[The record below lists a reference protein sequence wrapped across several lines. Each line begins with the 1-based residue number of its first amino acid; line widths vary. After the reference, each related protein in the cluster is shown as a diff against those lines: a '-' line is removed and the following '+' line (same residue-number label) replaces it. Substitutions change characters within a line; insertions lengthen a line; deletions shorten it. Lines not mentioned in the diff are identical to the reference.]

1 MEDNKLASFKG
12 LITPRRVVTA
22 LGLLLALGIA
32 NSSVLMTDAGYTYVH
47 QNNLTGE
54 LDVFTEP
61 GIHFRMPFFS
71 KITRYDQVVTVSFGN
86 SQGEEFF
93 QRLDPLHVR
102 FADTYTGQV
111 PATFRFKLSHNPD
124 AVKNMHQEFRSND
137 NLIDTLLV
145 KNARN
150 VTVITSTQYTGEE
163 FFQGG
168 LNQFKAQ
175 LADQLSNGVYTTE
188 RRQVEVEQVDLA
200 PVGMDQEDS
209 NKLQRTKQLVW
220 KTVPILDK
228 DGKPAR
234 QNNPLS
240 TYGIQV
246 TQVTIG
252 DPVPEAQLDKLLTD
266 KKKLVA
272 ERIRTIQEQ
281 ETSKAQAKTEQL
293 RKEIQRTREVQ
304 DAQRTKELAVIAQQ
318 KDVEVARQIAE
329 RELVEERKKK
339 DIATLSKA
347 KELEIAKANLAI
359 QQANAEA
366 AKFEAQAIRAKGNAE
381 AEVLAAKYKALGSYK
396 DVYLA
401 EMNRDVAQVLYQ
413 NLPNFKVDM
422 PQNYIN
428 GTGAGGLTSNLDV
441 ITGLS
446 ALGLMEKSKDL
457 GKQSEK
463 GSK

>member
-1 MEDNKLASFKG
+1 MELKSTSGFKSYFTPKRILIGVGVLA
-12 LITPRRVVTA
+12 
-22 LGLLLALGIA
+22 ALGIA
-32 NSSVLMTDAGYTYVH
+32 QSSVLMTDAGYTYVH
-47 QNNLTGE
+47 QNNVTGS

-61 GIHFRMPFFS
+61 GIHFRMPFLS

-86 SQGEEFF
+86 NQGEVFY
-93 QRLDPLHVR
+93 QRLPALQVR

-111 PATFRFKLSHNPD
+111 PATFRFKLSYDPEQL
-124 AVKNMHQEFRSND
+124 KTMHREFRSND
-137 NLIDTLLV
+137 NLIDTMLI

-175 LADQLSNGVYTTE
+175 LSDQLSNGIYTTE
-188 RRQVEVEQVDLA
+188 RRQVEVEQVDLV
-200 PVGMDQEDS
+200 PVGFDQEDS
-209 NKLQRTKQLVW
+209 NKLQATKQLVW
-220 KTVPILDK
+220 KTVPITDK
-228 DGKPAR
+228 SGNPVR
-234 QNNPLS
+234 QDNPLKH
-240 TYGIQV
+240 YGITV

-252 DPVPEAQLDKLLTD
+252 DPKPEDQLDKLLTD

-304 DAQRTKELAVIAQQ
+304 DAQRAKELAVIAQQ
-318 KDVEVARQIAE
+318 KEVEVARQIAE

-347 KELEIAKANLAI
+347 KELEIAQANLEIQKANSASAMFEAKAI
-359 QQANAEA
+359 REKGIAEA
-366 AKFEAQAIRAKGNAE
+366 D
-381 AEVLAAKYKALGSYK
+381 VLAAKYKALGAHEK
-396 DVYLA
+396 VYLA
-401 EMNRDVAQVLYQ
+401 ELNRDVANALYQ

-422 PQNYIN
+422 PKNYIN
-428 GTGAGGLTSNLDV
+428 GNGGNGMTSNLDV

-446 ALGLMEKSKDL
+446 ALGLMEKSTAL
-457 GKQSEK
+457 
-463 GSK
+463 GSKASVK